1 MRKPTKQDIAKWE
14 EDAEFMIEEM
24 EKPES
29 LLQWE
34 EEDNKFIREE
44 FKVEDR
50 AHRVGMQISD
60 NCNYATAEAVSI
72 ESGFSLYMSKYRNMA
87 SGDEWTVTYASK
99 SDSEAIRA
107 GERLEPENMRLEY
120 TLKLILRENNIPS
133 SVIIWGN

>member
-1 MRKPTKQDIAKWE
+1 MRKPTKQDIAKWGD
-14 EDAEFMIEEM
+14 DAEFMIEEM
-24 EKPES
+24 EKPEI
-29 LLQWE
+29 LNQWE
-34 EEDNKFIREE
+34 EE
-44 FKVEDR
+44 
-50 AHRVGMQISD
+50 
-60 NCNYATAEAVSI
+60 TAEAVSI